1 MLPTNEWWA
10 VLQNYN
16 LTIFPT
22 QIVFYL
28 LAVAMLV
35 VFFTQQETIA
45 NRVIKGGFALAFGW
59 IGVVF
64 FLLLGQEL
72 PTYKQQAFLFIALS
86 VLFAIDFFT
95 NTYRF
100 SMPRAG
106 WRKKLTLAGFGLVMA
121 YPLLAIILGR
131 SASQFIIPGTFPCPN
146 VALALIFMATTFPAK
161 HRWLYLVTMGLLLLW
176 AIPFPIMIQLP
187 KYGVYED
194 GIMLLMGLYSLG
206 MLIKNWKLIG
216 KQNRFNADSANTNPF
231 RSESKQ

>member
-1 MLPTNEWWA
+1 MISSNEWWA

-35 VFFTQQETIA
+35 VFFTQQETIS

-59 IGVVF
+59 IGIVF

-72 PTYKQQAFLFIALS
+72 PTYKPQAFLFLSLS
-86 VLFAIDFFT
+86 VLFAVDFFT

-106 WRKKLTLAGFGLVMA
+106 WRKTLTLAGFGLVMA

-131 SASQFIIPGTFPCPN
+131 SASQFIIPGTFPCPT
-146 VALALIFMATTFPAK
+146 VGLVLVFMATTFPAK
-161 HRWLYLVTMGLLLLW
+161 NRWLYLITMGLLLLW

-206 MLIKNWKLIG
+206 MLMKNWKLIR
-216 KQNRFNADSANTNPF
+216 KQNRFNAGSAGTNSSL
-231 RSESKQ
+231 SESK

>member
-22 QIVFYL
+22 QIVFYM

-72 PTYKQQAFLFIALS
+72 PTYKPQAFLFLSLS
-86 VLFAIDFFT
+86 VLFAMDSFT
-95 NTYRF
+95 STYRF

-106 WRKKLTLAGFGLVMA
+106 WRKTLTLAGFGLVMA

-131 SASQFIIPGTFPCPN
+131 SASQWIIPGTFPCPT
-146 VALALIFMATTFPAK
+146 VGLVLIFMATTFPAK
-161 HRWLYLVTMGLLLLW
+161 HRWLYLLTMGLLLLW

-194 GIMLLMGLYSLG
+194 GIMLLTGLYSFG

-216 KQNRFNADSANTNPF
+216 KQNRLNADSASTNPF
-231 RSESKQ
+231 ISESK